1 MSKENRIYFESEL
14 LQELKGIAVSE
25 ISIKVLKSGI
35 RFIYDKKVVAELDF
49 QYLVKS
55 NAYILNGRVF
65 GGPIFE
71 CSSKIDPPYKS
82 HLFSDACFA
91 FTTSGR
97 QDKKFS
103 DNVYGSIYLPPPE
116 EVESVCKRIRNSF
129 ESYYIPMV
137 TGCIVPGPRT
147 IEDVL
152 HSPTDYAYP
161 AVFIHCAVACNP
173 EIISEEVVEKIKTNK
188 KIIRNKSFDLE
199 LIEGVLGPLG
209 SGQDFS

>member
-1 MSKENRIYFESEL
+1 MIKENRIYFESEL
-14 LQELKGIAVSE
+14 LKELKGIEGSE
-25 ISIKVLKSGI
+25 VSIKILKSGI
-35 RFIYDKKVVAELDF
+35 RFIYEKKVVAELDF

-55 NAYILNGRVF
+55 NAYVLNGRVF
-65 GGPIFE
+65 GGPIFD
-71 CSSKIDPPYKS
+71 CSSKIEPPYKS

-91 FTTSGR
+91 FTTSGK

-116 EVESVCKRIRNSF
+116 EVGSMCKRIRSSLEN
-129 ESYYIPMV
+129 YYIPMIM
-137 TGCIVPGPRT
+137 GCIAPSTRT

-173 EIISEEVVEKIKTNK
+173 ELVTEEVVERIKTNK
-188 KIIRNKSFDLE
+188 KIIRNKSFDLK
-199 LIEGVLGPLG
+199 LLEGVLGPLG
-209 SGQDFS
+209 GGQDFS